1 MTEAGSGLRHEI
13 GNGHSTNIEILFE
26 RIKGPKFFVFIL
38 FSSKQLL
45 YNSHFLNLFLIGG

>member
-1 MTEAGSGLRHEI
+1 MTEAESGLRHEI

-26 RIKGPKFFVFIL
+26 HIKGPKFFVFIL

>member
-1 MTEAGSGLRHEI
+1 MTEARSGLRHET
-13 GNGHSTNIEILFE
+13 GNGCSTNIEILIE
-26 RIKGPKFFVFIL
+26 HIKGPEFFVFIL